1 MFGRGTSFYRWNTML
16 DGLEFVFKERI
27 IEALD
32 MGAKAMGI
40 SVQAFRNKKS
50 QGSHRDKFNEK
61 NLQDLIRYIKE
72 VSSQL
77 SVVSD

>member
-1 MFGRGTSFYRWNTML
+1 MDTREITQ
-16 DGLEFVFKERI
+16 EIERI

-32 MGAKAMGI
+32 MGAKGCAKAMGI

-61 NLQDLIRYIKE
+61 NLQDLIRYIKKI
-72 VSSQL
+72 SDQL
-77 SVVSD
+77 LVISD

>member
-1 MFGRGTSFYRWNTML
+1 MDTDQITQ
-16 DGLEFVFKERI
+16 EIERI

-32 MGAKAMGI
+32 MGAKGCAKAMGI

-72 VSSQL
+72 VSSKLMTKDSCQ
-77 SVVSD
+77 

>member
-1 MFGRGTSFYRWNTML
+1 MDTDQITQ
-16 DGLEFVFKERI
+16 EIERI

-32 MGAKAMGI
+32 MGAPGCATAMGI
-40 SVQAFRNKKS
+40 REQAFRNTKC

-72 VSSQL
+72 VSSKL
-77 SVVSD
+77 MTND

>member
-1 MFGRGTSFYRWNTML
+1 MDTREITQ
-16 DGLEFVFKERI
+16 EIERI

-32 MGAKAMGI
+32 MGAKGCAKAMGI

-61 NLQDLIRYIKE
+61 NLQDLIRYIKKI
-72 VSSQL
+72 SDQL
-77 SVVSD
+77 LVISG

>member
-1 MFGRGTSFYRWNTML
+1 MDTDQITQ
-16 DGLEFVFKERI
+16 E
-27 IEALD
+27 
-32 MGAKAMGI
+32 KAMGI

-72 VSSQL
+72 VSSKL
-77 SVVSD
+77 MTND